1 MFSCTNL
8 LMKHWN
14 AVFESFGVDEEG
26 GMSVEIRQFPNTLT
40 GTVRTVEDG
49 TWGGGECAAPDEDG
63 YGAGYTVEDGTG
75 EGGER
80 DASDGAGQT
89 VEDGTDDGT
98 AC

>member
-26 GMSVEIRQFPNTLT
+26 GMSVEIRQF
-40 GTVRTVEDG
+40 EDG

-80 DASDGAGQT
+80 DASDGAG
-89 VEDGTDDGT
+89 
-98 AC
+98 

>member
-26 GMSVEIRQFPNTLT
+26 GMSVEIRQFPNALT
-40 GTVRTVEDG
+40 GTVRRVEDG

-80 DASDGAGQT
+80 DASDGAG
-89 VEDGTDDGT
+89 
-98 AC
+98 